1 MKDTICMK
9 RKTLF
14 KTERLDDLKDEP
26 LKMYSNWN
34 NYKENLEK
42 IKKQLLKMLNE
53 KTEILYI
60 NKNLKEMKLYLN
72 IKKTLKKNALF
83 MKQF

>member
-42 IKKQLLKMLNE
+42 IKTIVKDVE
-53 KTEILYI
+53 
-60 NKNLKEMKLYLN
+60 
-72 IKKTLKKNALF
+72 
-83 MKQF
+83 